1 MKRRCDLIT
10 PCEVAVKSVI
20 PAIKALMAKELVEK
34 HGMKQNEVA
43 GLLGISQSAV
53 SKYTK
58 KTRGYV
64 ISIDSIE
71 EIQVPINNMI
81 ALAVNGDYQRTDF
94 LRLFC
99 QACLIIREKGV
110 MCHYC
115 QKTEPKTDI
124 SQCTLCL
131 ASYPAEKER

>member
-1 MKRRCDLIT
+1 
-10 PCEVAVKSVI
+10 VKSVI

-43 GLLGISQSAV
+43 ELLGISQSAV

-64 ISIDSIE
+64 IRIDHIE
-71 EIQVPINNMI
+71 EIQVPINSMI
-81 ALAVNGDYQRTDF
+81 ALAVNGTYERTDF

-99 QACLIIREKGV
+99 QTCLIIRRKGV
-110 MCHYC
+110 ICQHC
-115 QKTEPKTDI
+115 QKTEPKI
-124 SQCTLCL
+124 GMNQCTLCL
-131 ASYPAEKER
+131 ASYPVEKER